1 MAQALVPL
9 THGKRGP
16 PPLRFPRSCTHYD
29 PDFLVKVAGLNGRV
43 FDNDPVVAYML
54 LDMSQE
60 ERLAYLPTYWST
72 LVRSALMN
80 GAIITEADGWKA
92 ASVIIPPGKGIDN
105 VWTLLY
111 AGFLCVL
118 WRIGISGLKRLWTE
132 FSGMTDNAKRKGL
145 HGEKRY
151 YYVFS
156 IGTEYDHRGKGLAKE
171 IMRYHQNIA
180 RSENLPIWL
189 EATTPGSRH
198 LYLSLGFQEIEE
210 IILGKGKVGAD
221 AVIEPG
227 GPGVSLWAMVWW
239 PESSEYALKS

>member
-9 THGKRGP
+9 THGKDD
-16 PPLRFPRSCTHYD
+16 L
-29 PDFLVKVAGLNGRV
+29 LVKVAGLNGRV
-43 FDNDPVVAYML
+43 FDTDPVVAYML
-54 LDMSQE
+54 LDMSRE
-60 ERLAYLPTYWST
+60 ERLAYLPTYWSI

-80 GAIITEADGWKA
+80 GALITEADGWKA
-92 ASVIIPPGKGIDN
+92 ASVVIPPDNGIDN

-145 HGEKRY
+145 HGEQRY

-156 IGTEYDHRGKGLAKE
+156 IGTEHDHRGKGLAKE
-171 IMRYHQNIA
+171 IMRYHQSIA

-189 EATTPGSRH
+189 EATTPSSRH

-210 IILGKGKVGAD
+210 IILGKGKVAPD
-221 AVIEPG
+221 ASIQPG

-239 PESSEYALKS
+239 PESSEHAPKP